1 NARISEFTSWGAFVR
16 AWGWGVATGAAAL
29 ETCGPSEPQLLPDA
43 DLCREGLAGS
53 GPGQFANPGGIAVD
67 GAGFVYVYDFRPGL
81 SSHARVEKFSPTGDL
96 VWLVGGE
103 VNKTDKT
110 NVCTASDL
118 EEGDQCGGGTLG
130 TGDGE
135 FSNGSGGNFVA
146 VGPNE
151 TLYVGDAGRIQEF
164 TLGGVF
170 KGELK

>member
-1 NARISEFTSWGAFVR
+1 
-16 AWGWGVATGAAAL
+16 
-29 ETCGPSEPQLLPDA
+29 
-43 DLCREGLAGS
+43 
-53 GPGQFANPGGIAVD
+53 
-67 GAGFVYVYDFRPGL
+67 
-81 SSHARVEKFSPTGDL
+81 
-96 VWLVGGE
+96 
-103 VNKTDKT
+103 
-110 NVCTASDL
+110 DL

-170 KGELK
+170 KGELKLQGELAGKTVRCLSVDAGGNLFLVLAGENQVRKLSSLGEVLAI